1 MFDSVLVLGSICFFC
16 FCVYA
21 LQMRQRIVTEYPSS
35 CDTIYY
41 PKKENMDKYIISS
54 SSPSSP
60 SSPGPNYKDY
70 FKSSPDL
77 NKIEYYS

>member
-21 LQMRQRIVTEYPSS
+21 LQMRQQIITKYPSS
-35 CDTIYY
+35 CDTIYF

-60 SSPGPNYKDY
+60 GPNYKDY
-70 FKSSPDL
+70 LKSFPDL
-77 NKIEYYS
+77 NKIKYYI

>member
-1 MFDSVLVLGSICFFC
+1 
-16 FCVYA
+16 
-21 LQMRQRIVTEYPSS
+21 MRQQIITKYPSS
-35 CDTIYY
+35 CDTIYF

-60 SSPGPNYKDY
+60 GPNYKDY
-70 FKSSPDL
+70 LKSFPDL